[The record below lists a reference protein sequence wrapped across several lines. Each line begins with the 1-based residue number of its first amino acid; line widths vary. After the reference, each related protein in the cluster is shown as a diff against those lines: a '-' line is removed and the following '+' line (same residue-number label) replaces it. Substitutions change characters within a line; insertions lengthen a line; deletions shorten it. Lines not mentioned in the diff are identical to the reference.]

1 MNITDFCDKY
11 GIKYYG
17 IALKIGKGKNGKTY
31 KVPKHHDL
39 TGQPEQNDF
48 YNLTAQELER
58 RRQNTHLFD
67 YLVMDTS
74 SFIHIDVDYEDGED
88 YPKDEMDFI
97 EAYTERTAYF
107 KSVTKMRGKHL
118 IVKTNE
124 TFNNNRRPQSKLK
137 DVEFLNGQW
146 SYVKRDTK
154 VYNADKIY
162 ELDEDDILE
171 LYDASKNGKK
181 TMDTKKMPVATNAKI
196 ERPKFE
202 DNHRNFLLELT
213 DILRQDD
220 VDNYDPWT
228 KLVWALH
235 NDEDSTEL
243 KNNMEIAKYWSS
255 KSKKYDEE
263 SFNKLWFKTRGGNT
277 LGSFIYHVKTIN
289 ETQFYK
295 IKSKYF
301 RKTQDIES
309 TDMALAKIFL
319 ELVGDNY
326 VFKRGEKASD
336 LYTYH
341 RKRWIKEDSKRGIL
355 KVNISAE
362 LGKFYS
368 ELYKNVCARI
378 SVLKI
383 MENATSVDKSEADG
397 LEKQLKVVSMV
408 LTLVQKNNNIS
419 SISDCVINLLGCKN
433 FDDIEFDKNGYLFA
447 FRNKVY
453 DLQTLNFIE
462 PNKED
467 YILTSTGFDYETCDD
482 HKVLELLT
490 LFKQIFPD
498 DEIFKYYLHLMATCM
513 YGVPIEKFF
522 LANGGGGNGKGVIN
536 ELLVELL
543 GNYAYT
549 APNGV
554 LLAPLKLG
562 NCPEVAGMKNKRLI
576 IYREPDAEQKKICFS
591 TVKELTGGSK
601 INARMNYSNDTNT
614 TLCGTHIM
622 ECNQRPKLDG
632 RLDES
637 VLRRV
642 KDIPFVST
650 FTEDKDLLE
659 NADVLQNVYPA
670 NTYYKSDAFKS
681 EYKFALF
688 KILIEYI
695 QDFHA
700 KHGQSVCDKFDVPD
714 VITKRSKEYIKS
726 SDEIREWFDT
736 VYETVDTKG
745 MSKKDILDKEL
756 FVSIKD
762 VHSQFQISDYYIN
775 QSKSNKRKMN
785 KKYFIEYAN
794 TNINFKIYYFELY
807 KSGCVNKRNIL
818 VGFTKRNNNN
828 EDEDNNNEY
837 DSENEECDDI

>member
-1 MNITDFCDKY
+1 MSMNITDFCDKM

-17 IALKIGKGKNGKTY
+17 ISLKIGKNKNGKAT
-31 KVPKHHDL
+31 KVPQYHQL
-39 TGQPEQNDF
+39 TGQPDQNDF
-48 YNLTAQELER
+48 KNLSEEELKMR
-58 RRQNTHLFD
+58 KDNTHLFD

-74 SFIHIDVDYEDGED
+74 EYIHIDVDYEDD
-88 YPKDEMDFI
+88 KIYPKGEMDFI
-97 EAYTERTAYF
+97 ENLTGVTAYF

-118 IVKTNE
+118 IVKTKN
-124 TFNNNRRPQSKLK
+124 TFNGNRRPQTILEG
-137 DVEFLNGQW
+137 VEILNGQW
-146 SYVKRDTK
+146 SYVKTDTK
-154 VYNADKIY
+154 VYNPEKLLD
-162 ELDEDDILE
+162 LDDDEDLMDE
-171 LYDASKNGKK
+171 LYNAKHNVVVKK
-181 TMDTKKMPVATNAKI
+181 EEKKAPPLTGGKI
-196 ERPKFE
+196 ERPKFK
-202 DNHRNFLLELT
+202 DNHRNFLLDLT
-213 DILRQDD
+213 DILRHKDIHE
-220 VDNYDPWT
+220 YDSWT

-235 NDEDSTEL
+235 NDEDSD
-243 KNNMEIAKYWSS
+243 NYEIAKYMSS
-255 KSKKYDEE
+255 KTDNFDEKE
-263 SFNKLWFKTRGGNT
+263 FNKLWFKTRGGNT
-277 LGSFIYHVKTIN
+277 LGSFIYQVKTIN
-289 ETQFYK
+289 ETEFYK

-301 RKTQDIES
+301 RKTKDIES
-309 TDMALAKIFL
+309 TDMALAQIFI

-368 ELYKNVCARI
+368 ELYKNICSRI

-383 MENATSVDKSEADG
+383 MENATSIDKSEADG
-397 LEKQLKVVSMV
+397 LEKQLKVVSNV
-408 LTLVQKNNNIS
+408 LILVQKNNNIS

-482 HKVLELLT
+482 HKVLELLE
-490 LFKQIFPD
+490 LFKKIFPD
-498 DEIFKYYLHLMATCM
+498 DEILKYYLHLMATCM
-513 YGVPIEKFF
+513 YGIPIEKFF

-650 FTEDKDLLE
+650 FTEDKELLE

-700 KHGQSVCDKFDVPD
+700 KHGQSVCDKFDVPE

-736 VYETVDTKG
+736 MYETVDTKG

-762 VHSQFQISDYYIN
+762 VHRQFQISDYYIN

-794 TNINFKIYYFELY
+794 TNINFKIYYSELF
-807 KSGCVNKRNIL
+807 KSGNVNKRNIL
-818 VGFTKRNNNN
+818 LGFTKRNNNN

-837 DSENEECDDI
+837 DSENEECNDV